1 MPWKPRAIGL
11 RTTEPQ
17 KGVKPMNAKNLFMM
31 AALLAL
37 TVGAAQAQDTPTGE
51 EIVQRSIEASGG
63 EEAQNAVKT
72 WYSEAEMEIVGMG
85 LTGTIQAWQSRP
97 SKSYT
102 LMKLPGIG
110 EIIQCSDGTNVW
122 EVNPMTGPRVYEGE
136 EKEFMLF
143 SSRFDTS
150 SVDGFFDEVE
160 NEGEEDIDGEAC
172 YKVRMTSSAV
182 GDMITW
188 FSKESGLGRRTEMTM
203 ESQMG
208 TITVQMDMLEYTEA
222 HGLKL
227 PKKILQSTMGQKI
240 SMVFTKYEGNADIP
254 EDRFEPTAEIKA
266 LLENASK
273 D

>member
-1 MPWKPRAIGL
+1 
-11 RTTEPQ
+11 
-17 KGVKPMNAKNLFMM
+17 MNAKNFFMM
-31 AALLAL
+31 VAMLAL
-37 TVGAAQAQDTPTGE
+37 TLGAAQAQAAPTGD

-63 EEAQNAVKT
+63 EAAQNAVKT

-97 SKSYT
+97 NKSYT

-122 EVNPMTGPRVYEGE
+122 EVNPMTGPRLYEGK

-143 SSRFDTS
+143 SSRFDAS
-150 SVDGFFDEVE
+150 SVEEFFDEVV

-172 YKVRMTSSAV
+172 YKVRMKSPAV

-188 FSKESGLGRRTEMTM
+188 FSKDSGLGRRTEMTM

-222 HGLKL
+222 NGLKL
-227 PKKILQSTMGQKI
+227 PKKILQTTMGQKI
-240 SMVFTKYEGNADIP
+240 SMVFTKYDGNAEIP
-254 EDRFEPTAEIKA
+254 ADRFEPTADIKA
-266 LLENASK
+266 LLENAEK
-273 D
+273 E